1 VSYYKRDLAY
11 IHDRGYGLHG
21 DRCAPGI
28 LDLLA
33 SVRRLPDLLAAHG
46 VRASVGTSFGDAELP
61 PGLRSV
67 TGRKN

>member
-1 VSYYKRDLAY
+1 MYYYQRDLAF

-21 DRCAPGI
+21 DWCT
-28 LDLLA
+28 
-33 SVRRLPDLLAAHG
+33 LPDLLAAHG

-67 TGRKN
+67 TGRKD

>member
-1 VSYYKRDLAY
+1 
-11 IHDRGYGLHG
+11 
-21 DRCAPGI
+21 
-28 LDLLA
+28 
-33 SVRRLPDLLAAHG
+33 